1 MPRRCRR
8 KKRSPMINHIMR
20 RLLMALVVLLGI
32 SLVSFVV
39 IQLPPGDFAQVYKQ
53 RLINQAGMTPTEAE
67 AAAELY
73 RARYGLDKSI
83 PVQYLNWIKGI
94 ITQGSFGFSMAYGR
108 DVGELLAER
117 LPRTILLALLAHAT
131 STLVGVVVG
140 IFVAPR
146 QYSLSDNV
154 AAFFAFIFTSV
165 PRFWIALIIIYLLV
179 FVFGRKHVSS
189 FFSPQYVLAPWS
201 LAKLL
206 DFFQHI
212 WPVIL
217 IAGLGGVARNMRVM
231 RGNLLD
237 VLNAQYV
244 TTARSKGLTERM
256 VMYKHAVPNALH
268 PIIMYQGMVLPYMVQ
283 GELQAAIVLS
293 IPTVSPLFYDSLI
306 NQDIYITGSILLMYG
321 VMLVAGNLLADIALA
336 MLDPRIRY
344 T

>member
-1 MPRRCRR
+1 
-8 KKRSPMINHIMR
+8 MINYILR
-20 RLLMALVVLLGI
+20 RLLMALLVLLGI
-32 SLVSFVV
+32 SLVSFVI

-53 RLINQAGMTPTEAE
+53 RLINQAGMSASEAE
-67 AAAELY
+67 AAAAVY

-83 PVQYLNWIKGI
+83 PVQYFNWVKGI
-94 ITQGSFGFSMAYGR
+94 VTQGSFGFSMAYGR
-108 DVGELLAER
+108 DVGELIAER

-131 STLVGVVVG
+131 STLVGVVIG

-146 QYSLSDNV
+146 QYSLSDNL
-154 AAFFAFIFTSV
+154 AAFLAFIFTSV

-179 FVFGRKHVSS
+179 FVFGRQHVSS

-201 LAKLL
+201 FAKLL
-206 DFFQHI
+206 DFLRHI
-212 WPVIL
+212 WPVIV

-244 TTARSKGLTERM
+244 TTARAKGLTETM

-293 IPTVSPLFYDSLI
+293 IPTVSPLFYDSLV

-321 VMLVAGNLLADIALA
+321 VMLVVGNLLADVLLGI
-336 MLDPRIRY
+336 LDPRIRY

>member
-1 MPRRCRR
+1 
-8 KKRSPMINHIMR
+8 MINYILR

-32 SLVSFVV
+32 SLVSFIV

-53 RLINQAGMTPTEAE
+53 RLINQAGMTPSEAE
-67 AAAELY
+67 AAAEVY
-73 RARYGLDKSI
+73 RARYGLDKPI
-83 PVQYLNWIKGI
+83 PVQYLNWVKGI
-94 ITQGSFGFSMAYGR
+94 VTEGSFGYSMAYGR
-108 DVGELLAER
+108 DVGELIAER
-117 LPRTILLALLAHAT
+117 LPRTILLAILAHAT
-131 STLVGVVVG
+131 STLVGVAVG

-146 QYSLSDNV
+146 QYSLSDNI

-179 FVFGRKHVSS
+179 FVFGRQHVSS

-201 LAKLL
+201 LPKLL
-206 DFFQHI
+206 DFLQHI
-212 WPVIL
+212 WPVIV

-244 TTARSKGLTERM
+244 TTARAKGLTETL

-321 VMLVAGNLLADIALA
+321 VMLVAGNLLADVLLA
-336 MLDPRIRY
+336 ILDPRIRY